1 MPPASQSF
9 DVKSPTGPRNEEE
22 DSLSDAGTYTI
33 ETDVHDKE
41 LEEARSK
48 IDQAS
53 SFTYARFKRNK
64 AALLITGLLMFLG
77 VKS

>member
-1 MPPASQSF
+1 MTS
-9 DVKSPTGPRNEEE
+9 KNEEE

-33 ETDVHDKE
+33 EADNPDKE

-53 SFTYARFKRNK
+53 FFVFFMESF
-64 AALLITGLLMFLG
+64 
-77 VKS
+77 

>member
-9 DVKSPTGPRNEEE
+9 EVKSPTGPRNEEE

-33 ETDVHDKE
+33 ETDVQDKE

-53 SFTYARFKRNK
+53 CSMYARFKGNK
-64 AALLITGLLMFLG
+64 VALLITGLLVFLG